1 MTKDPIVTP
10 FSARYGPNGM
20 VCSTDQLAS
29 SAGVALLRKGGSA
42 AAAAVAAA
50 AATRLRLSLRRRVR
64 WPASPP
70 PSLRVFF
77 LPT

>member
-42 AAAAVAAA
+42 ADAAVA
-50 AATRLRLSLRRRVR
+50 SLNNSKVV
-64 WPASPP
+64 ADG
-70 PSLRVFF
+70 F
-77 LPT
+77 LTVKKLLLTSVMPLTLAI